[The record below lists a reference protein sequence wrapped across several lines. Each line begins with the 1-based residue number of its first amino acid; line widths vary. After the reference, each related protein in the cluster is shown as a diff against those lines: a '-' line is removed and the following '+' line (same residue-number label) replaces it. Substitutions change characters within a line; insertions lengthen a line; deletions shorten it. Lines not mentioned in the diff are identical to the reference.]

1 MSSSTGS
8 LKPLLL
14 VRPAWFNII
23 KNRQSKL
30 PTNLT
35 DGATVDSK
43 SKILNPSP
51 SKPISSKRKEIKRD
65 TNQTQLNIM
74 EDE

>member
-8 LKPLLL
+8 LKPQLL
-14 VRPAWFNII
+14 VRPSWFNII

-51 SKPISSKRKEIKRD
+51 LTPTTSKRKEIKRD
-65 TNQTQLNIM
+65 TNQTQLDIT
-74 EDE
+74 EEE